1 MVLVDDVLFTGR
13 TIRAAMDAMMDHG
26 RPACIQ
32 LAVLIDRGH
41 RELPIRADFVGRNVP
56 TSIKE
61 NVAVLFDDSESTSRG
76 YAGKIA
82 KGGAMEFKHKDI
94 IALRDLTK
102 EEMELL
108 LSTAESM
115 REINSRDIKKVPTL
129 RGKTII
135 NLFYEASTRTRTS
148 FEIAGKRLS
157 ADTVNITTSTSST
170 TKGETLADTALNLLA
185 MKPDIIVMRHAVSG
199 SHYFLSAKMPGCSI
213 INAGDGT
220 HEHPSQGLLDMLTIK
235 DRFGRLDGLKVAIVG
250 DITHSRVA
258 RSNIQGLTKM
268 GSARVPGRPADHDA
282 AGCRTTGQCHGLRH
296 HAGGDPGRRRGH
308 DAAHPAGAPGQDP
321 DAQCPRILALLRPQP
336 AEPQAGQA
344 GCHGHAPR
352 PDQPRSGD
360 VLLCGRRRPVAHPQ
374 AGGERCGGTDG
385 DALPRLRRRTRV
397 MKRPLFRQLGVSL
410 RDHLCDVAL
419 LRLRAIPRQP

>member
-1 MVLVDDVLFTGR
+1 M
-13 TIRAAMDAMMDHG
+13 A
-26 RPACIQ
+26 
-32 LAVLIDRGH
+32 
-41 RELPIRADFVGRNVP
+41 
-56 TSIKE
+56 
-61 NVAVLFDDSESTSRG
+61 
-76 YAGKIA
+76 
-82 KGGAMEFKHKDI
+82 EFKHKDI

-102 EEMELL
+102 EEIELL

-157 ADTVNITTSTSST
+157 ADTVNIT

-250 DITHSRVA
+250 DILHSRVA
-258 RSNIQGLTKM
+258 RSNILAMQMMGMRVRVCGPPTLLPRYVESLGVEKFLRVEPAIADADVIMMLRIQRERMGAGLFPTLREYSKLF
-268 GSARVPGRPADHDA
+268 GLNADRLKAARPDVLIMHPGPINRGVEIAPEVADGPYSLILD
-282 AGCRTTGQCHGLRH
+282 QVENGLAIRM
-296 HAGGDPGRRRGH
+296 
-308 DAAHPAGAPGQDP
+308 
-321 DAQCPRILALLRPQP
+321 ALLFLL
-336 AEPQAGQA
+336 AGGQA
-344 GCHGHAPR
+344 G
-352 PDQPRSGD
+352 SN
-360 VLLCGRRRPVAHPQ
+360 
-374 AGGERCGGTDG
+374 
-385 DALPRLRRRTRV
+385 
-397 MKRPLFRQLGVSL
+397 
-410 RDHLCDVAL
+410 
-419 LRLRAIPRQP
+419 